1 MPLIFQK
8 GTSSQRSQTL
18 VIGSGLNLDQ
28 TTDGLPQLSA
38 GSSASGEV
46 VIQPSGGDDTSAIQ
60 AAVWPNAR
68 VTLAPGTFTISAI
81 IDLAVGMSLRGSGM
95 DKTIVNKGDFNGPA
109 FRLGDQ
115 VQYAAIENLRIVGPG
130 IGVGVGNKG
139 IQAARSQNGLVIAR
153 RFSFRNLYI
162 KDLIDYGMHLKNC
175 AQVEIDNVIFEN
187 IANNPVHYEGSVSGA
202 GEARIGTVR
211 AFTCSAPIYINGV
224 SAVALIACE
233 AESCSGSFRL
243 NNTFNCTLLACAS
256 RKCATNPALRIGGS
270 SYTIVDSFLSDNTG
284 GPADPLHLLVDT
296 NSHGVQIN
304 GFAIGNSGTP
314 TWEADVSTASGPVL
328 VGSHSFTAG
337 RIISSNK
344 FGDLSYT
351 LRA

>member
-8 GTSSQRSQTL
+8 GTTSQRSQTL
-18 VIGSGLNLDQ
+18 VVGSGLNLDQ
-28 TTDGLPQLSA
+28 TPDGLSQISA
-38 GSSASGEV
+38 GGPTSGEV

-68 VTLAPGTFTISAI
+68 ITLAPGTFSVRGI
-81 IDLAVGMSLRGSGM
+81 IDLAAGVSVRGSGT
-95 DKTIVNKGDFNGPA
+95 DKTTVVKTDFNGPV

-115 VQYAAIENLRIVGPG
+115 VQFAAIENLRIVGPG

-139 IQAARSQNGLVIAR
+139 IQAARSQNGLPIAR
-153 RFSFRNLYI
+153 RLSFRNLYI
-162 KDLIDYGMHLKNC
+162 KDLIDYGMHLNNC
-175 AQVEIDNVIFEN
+175 AQVEVDNVIFEN
-187 IANNPVHYEGSVSGA
+187 IANNPMHYQGSVSGA
-202 GEARIGTVR
+202 GEARIATVR
-211 AFTCSAPIYINGV
+211 AFNCSAPIYLNGV
-224 SAVALIACE
+224 GAVALIACE

-243 NNTFNCTLLACAS
+243 NNTFNCSLLACAS
-256 RKCATNPALRIGGS
+256 RKCATDPALWIGGS
-270 SYTIVDSFLSDNTG
+270 SYTVVDSFLSDNTG

-314 TWEADVSTASGPVL
+314 TWEADVTTASGPVL
-328 VGSHSFTAG
+328 VGSHNFTAG
-337 RIISSNK
+337 RIASSNK